1 MALKNKKSRHS
12 DQTRRDTMRD
22 SIKQDYSTP
31 LVIAAGALLAFPVA
45 DSLSNMGAASYFG
58 LAAFA
63 VAVSV
68 FTLAF
73 SESMRRN

>member
-1 MALKNKKSRHS
+1 MALRNKNASPS
-12 DQTRRDTMRD
+12 DQTRRAEMHD
-22 SIKQDYSTP
+22 SINAKYSTP
-31 LVIAAGALLAFPVA
+31 LTIAAAALLAFPFVE
-45 DSLSNMGAASYFG
+45 DLSNMGAASYFG